1 MSRARYSGN
10 VSIDILS
17 GDGGA
22 LARSRAGGAK
32 NPSKALF
39 ISGDTPGQGVGAS
52 AVWFL
57 RDERPN
63 VDAVDFLSSRA
74 GEPKKPSNARARE
87 GEMDECR
94 VPSWGW

>member
-1 MSRARYSGN
+1 MSTDA
-10 VSIDILS
+10 LS

-22 LARSRAGGAK
+22 FDRSRAGGAK

-39 ISGDTPGQGVGAS
+39 ISGDTPGHGVGAS

-57 RDERPN
+57 RDERPELGAGD
-63 VDAVDFLSSRA
+63 VLSSRA
-74 GEPKKPSNARARE
+74 GGPKKPSKARARE
-87 GEMDECR
+87 GETVECR

>member
-1 MSRARYSGN
+1 ME
-10 VSIDILS
+10 DLS

-22 LARSRAGGAK
+22 LARSRAGGPK
-32 NPSKALF
+32 NPSNALF

-57 RDERPN
+57 RDERTD
-63 VDAVDFLSSRA
+63 VGADDFLSSRA
-74 GEPKKPSNARARE
+74 GGPKNPSNARARE

-94 VPSWGW
+94 APSWGW